1 MKTEQYEQKY
11 KHTISKEM
19 AQKFR
24 LVTQVTKH
32 IEIDVKQSNQLIKSK
47 DSNYLKFYLR
57 V

>member
-1 MKTEQYEQKY
+1 MKTEQYKQKN

-24 LVTQVTKH
+24 LVTQVTEH
-32 IEIDVKQSNQLIKSK
+32 IKIDVKQSNQLMESK
-47 DSNYLKFYLR
+47 DSDYLKFYLR